1 MFQQRHCPFDNLFSA
16 GMTAEITV
24 PERKRKLAKW
34 MLNQTI
40 NQLVIVSDPF
50 GSAIFDIG

>member
-1 MFQQRHCPFDNLFSA
+1 MIRERRCSLDKFLSA

-34 MLNQTI
+34 MLNQKST
-40 NQLVIVSDPF
+40 NS
-50 GSAIFDIG
+50 